1 LLLILL
7 ELPLGLFGLLVGFL
21 LGLLHLLQ
29 RALLISPNGSVR
41 TAYGVVL

>member
-7 ELPLGLFGLLVGFL
+7 ELLLSLFALLFGFL

-29 RALLISPNGSVR
+29 RALLIAPNRSAR
-41 TAYGVVL
+41 AAYGVVL